1 MIRGRER
8 EADSAPKRWRKAGD
22 SRGAEKRST
31 STEEIDRPGEMEKSA
46 LRFSNSESF
55 EEGDRAA

>member
-8 EADSAPKRWRKAGD
+8 EADSAPKRWREAGD
-22 SRGAEKRST
+22 SRGAEKRGT
-31 STEEIDRPGEMEKSA
+31 STGETDRPGEMEKSA
-46 LRFSNSESF
+46 LKFSNSESF